1 MATPVLPNQVLPD
14 SEMVDSGR
22 YEFVHGR
29 LIERAMPGLKHA
41 ALRQR
46 MVDLL
51 RPQVALTG
59 KVVMAELSL
68 DQNERARSE
77 WLTPDVLVSTGQG
90 FATKS
95 INDHALAPAFL
106 AIEILSPGQT
116 FINLRWKADHYI
128 QWGVQDVWFLD
139 PESASVLTYAAP
151 DSSRGQMLSS
161 GTVAVEEELSV
172 ALSEIFV

>member
-1 MATPVLPNQVLPD
+1 MATEVVSNR
-14 SEMVDSGR
+14 EMVDSGR

-29 LIERAMPGLKHA
+29 LIKRALPGLKHA
-41 ALRQR
+41 TLQQR

-59 KVVMAELSL
+59 KVVLAELSL
-68 DQNERARSE
+68 DQTALDQTDRARSE
-77 WLTPDVLVSTGQG
+77 WLTPDVPVSTSQG
-90 FATKS
+90 FITKAN
-95 INDHALAPAFL
+95 NDHALPPAFL

-116 FINLRWKADHYI
+116 FMNLRWKADHYI
-128 QWGVQDVWFLD
+128 QWGVQHVWFLD

-161 GTVAVEEELSV
+161 GTVAVDDQVSL
-172 ALSEIFV
+172 ALSDIFV